1 MHSLSVLV
9 ISFTVTR
16 LLGFN
21 MLNYFVYQLNSNWFP
36 PSEASLK
43 RALIQRLIFD
53 LLDKRSG
60 EVSLSPSSDEDE
72 LPEINEK
79 DVGVEFVS
87 ARCNPILSCQENL
100 ASSRAEQGIEMTLLS
115 ASSIGDSHCVNDSG
129 LVLKDLFDPGA
140 SDGSLIGQCQSFD
153 QKSSYYRLNGAISL
167 MEVLIFLCCSPM
179 IVIYF

>member
-1 MHSLSVLV
+1 
-9 ISFTVTR
+9 
-16 LLGFN
+16 

-43 RALIQRLIFD
+43 RALIQRLIFN
-53 LLDKRSG
+53 LLEKRSG

-87 ARCNPILSCQENL
+87 ARCNPVLSCQENL

-140 SDGSLIGQCQSFD
+140 SAGSLIGQCQSFD

-167 MEVLIFLCCSPM
+167 MEVLIFLCCSPV